1 VELIHLQK
9 REYPDET
16 EEDKERYL
24 NKLENI
30 EKDDDYQVPVR
41 KQELRQEMI
50 LEEDEG
56 DEDECKEKS
65 EKESDQ
71 DLEALDVPEYL
82 VDRLADQKWN
92 CVNGTYDNESEWREW
107 QEMTTALNSYSG
119 EILHILPYVNI
130 DW

>member
-1 VELIHLQK
+1 MELIHLQK

-65 EKESDQ
+65 EK
-71 DLEALDVPEYL
+71 
-82 VDRLADQKWN
+82 
-92 CVNGTYDNESEWREW
+92 
-107 QEMTTALNSYSG
+107 
-119 EILHILPYVNI
+119 
-130 DW
+130 